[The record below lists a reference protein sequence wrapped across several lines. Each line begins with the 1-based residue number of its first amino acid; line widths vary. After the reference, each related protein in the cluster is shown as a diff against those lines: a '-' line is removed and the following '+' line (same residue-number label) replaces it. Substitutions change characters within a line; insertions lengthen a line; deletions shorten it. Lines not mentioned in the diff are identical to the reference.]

1 MNKKRLS
8 VVMAGAMLASAVAPV
23 MAAEATDVNMSE
35 KSLLAKKIVDLAKTK
50 MISTNSELKTN
61 FVSKEVS
68 DSMKDNASAYGIKVL
83 NKDGKEVAL
92 NTIDSSVTGNETY
105 DIKEIEKILSNDALK
120 ADMTVQVVE
129 RKTTEF
135 LGQIIPGTQIEAT
148 GKVEKYGVDDFQNPT
163 TNIVDP
169 ASNDFVKEIKVND
182 KKTGATVTLEA
193 IKDLTASKEEN
204 VKIELNTESDELNFN
219 LPLDKDGKIT
229 DKVQECVG
237 FATKASKYQ
246 KSAGITADPEVKES
260 YKLVDDSKKAE
271 QVTYLAKDLYDGLA
285 LTAKGTE
292 IQKDIENAKKVAEEN
307 NRTGRET
314 VKLGDRASKL
324 TNGVAEFKVTYYASY
339 KDVTT
344 TGEVK
349 VVTVKSTNLKELQS
363 LYDMMTTGNYTVG
376 IVAGANRYET
386 AVNVAKAQKINA
398 ITEGNA
404 NSTGNNDIVLVNGE
418 SLVDGLAAAPLAAG
432 LKWNTQATGTAV
444 LLSKAD
450 SLPTATKEYLEE
462 LVVNVP
468 KSKLKNVKIHLVGG
482 ETVLSESLVEELKDM
497 GFSVERYGGDNREET
512 SLEVAKGMNLSG
524 SNNALFIVGA
534 EGEADAMSIASE
546 AVAEK
551 TPIIVS
557 KKGGL
562 TKNAIRFI
570 ENNAKTATADD
581 VAVIGGENVVSK
593 ADYDKIDAVTTN
605 KVARVAGANRFETNA
620 AIIEKYA
627 PSDIDEVVLVKDGQ
641 RNKEELVD
649 ALAAANYANGNP
661 IVLATDK
668 ITDNQKVAI
677 LDKKGTDGFTK
688 LTQVGQ
694 GVARTTLESIAEFL
708 GLSNV
713 K

>member
-23 MAAEATDVNMSE
+23 MAAEVTDVNMSE

-61 FVSKEVS
+61 FVSTDVANL
-68 DSMKDNASAYGIKVL
+68 MKDNASAYGIKVL

-92 NTIDSSVTGNETY
+92 NTIDSSVTGDVTY

-246 KSAGITADPEVKES
+246 KSAEITADPEVKES

-292 IQKDIENAKKVAEEN
+292 IQKDIENAKKVAKEN
-307 NRTGRET
+307 NRTGKET
-314 VKLGDRASKL
+314 VKLGDRPSKL

-363 LYDMMTTGNYTVG
+363 LYDMMTTDNYTVG

-386 AVNVAKAQKINA
+386 AVNVAKAQGINETA
-398 ITEGNA
+398 NADNA
-404 NSTGNNDIVLVNGE
+404 NQNDIVLVNGE
-418 SLVDGLAAAPLAAG
+418 SLVDGLAAAPLAADK
-432 LKWNTQATGTAV
+432 KWNNTAGTAV
-444 LLSKAD
+444 LLSKSD
-450 SLPTATKEYLEE
+450 SLPTATKDFLEE
-462 LVVNVP
+462 LTVNVP

-482 ETVLSESLVEELKDM
+482 EAVLSESLVDELKDM

-512 SLEVAKGMNLSG
+512 SLEVAE
-524 SNNALFIVGA
+524 ALGKVSKAFIVGA
-534 EGEADAMSIASE
+534 EGEADAMSIATV
-546 AVAEK
+546 AVKEK

-562 TKNAIRFI
+562 TKDAIRFI
-570 ENNAKTATADD
+570 EKNLKTAANDN
-581 VAVIGGENVVSK
+581 VAVIGGESVVSK
-593 ADYDKIDAVTTN
+593 ADYDKIDAVTNN
-605 KVARVAGANRFETNA
+605 KVARVAGDNRFETNA

>member
-23 MAAEATDVNMSE
+23 MAAEVTDVNMSE

-61 FVSKEVS
+61 FVSTDVANL
-68 DSMKDNASAYGIKVL
+68 MKDNASAYGIKVL

-92 NTIDSSVTGNETY
+92 NTIDSSVTGDVTY

-246 KSAGITADPEVKES
+246 KSAEITADPEVKES

-307 NRTGRET
+307 NRTGKET
-314 VKLGDRASKL
+314 VKLGVRPSAL

-339 KDVTT
+339 KDVTP

-386 AVNVAKAQKINA
+386 AVNVAKAQGINETA
-398 ITEGNA
+398 NADNA
-404 NSTGNNDIVLVNGE
+404 NQNDIVLVNGE
-418 SLVDGLAAAPLAAG
+418 SLVDGLAAAPLAADK
-432 LKWNTQATGTAV
+432 KWNNNAGTAV
-444 LLSKAD
+444 LLSKSD
-450 SLPTATKEYLEE
+450 SLPTATKDFLEE
-462 LVVNVP
+462 LTVNVP

-482 ETVLSESLVEELKDM
+482 EAVLSESLVDELKDM

-512 SLEVAKGMNLSG
+512 SLEVAE
-524 SNNALFIVGA
+524 ALGDVSKKAFIVGA
-534 EGEADAMSIASE
+534 EGEADAMSIATV
-546 AVAEK
+546 AVEEK

-562 TKNAIRFI
+562 TKDAIRFI
-570 ENNAKTATADD
+570 EKNLKTAANDN
-581 VAVIGGENVVSK
+581 VAVIGGESVVSK
-593 ADYDKIDAVTTN
+593 ADYDKIDAVTNN
-605 KVARVAGANRFETNA
+605 KVARVAGDNRFETNA

-677 LDKKGTDGFTK
+677 LDKKGTNGFTK

>member
-23 MAAEATDVNMSE
+23 MAAEVTDVNMSE

-61 FVSKEVS
+61 FVSTTVS
-68 DSMKDNASAYGIKVL
+68 NSMKDNASAYGIKVL
-83 NKDGKEVAL
+83 DKDGKEVAL
-92 NTIDSSVTGNETY
+92 NTIDSSVTGDVTGNVTY

-246 KSAGITADPEVKES
+246 KSAEITADPEVKES

-292 IQKDIENAKKVAEEN
+292 IQKDIENAKKVAKEN
-307 NRTGRET
+307 NRTGKET
-314 VKLGDRASKL
+314 VKLGDRPSKL

-386 AVNVAKAQKINA
+386 AVNVAKAQGINETA
-398 ITEGNA
+398 DASNA
-404 NSTGNNDIVLVNGE
+404 NQNDIVLVNGE
-418 SLVDGLAAAPLAAG
+418 SLVDGLAAAPLAADK
-432 LKWNTQATGTAV
+432 KWNNNAGTAV
-444 LLSKAD
+444 LLSKSD
-450 SLPTATKEYLEE
+450 SLPTATKDFLEE
-462 LVVNVP
+462 LTVNVP
-468 KSKLKNVKIHLVGG
+468 KSRLKNVKIHLVGG
-482 ETVLSESLVEELKDM
+482 EAVLSESLVDELKDM

-512 SLEVAKGMNLSG
+512 SLEVAE
-524 SNNALFIVGA
+524 ALGTVSKAFVVGA
-534 EGEADAMSIASE
+534 NGEADAMSIATV
-546 AVAEK
+546 AVEEK

-562 TKNAIRFI
+562 TKDAIRFI
-570 ENNAKTATADD
+570 EKNLKTAANDK
-581 VAVIGGENVVSK
+581 VAVIGGESVVSK
-593 ADYDKIDAVTTN
+593 ADYDKIDAVTNN
-605 KVARVAGANRFETNA
+605 KVARVAGDNRFETNA

>member
-23 MAAEATDVNMSE
+23 MAAEVTDVNMSE

-61 FVSKEVS
+61 FVSTDVANL
-68 DSMKDNASAYGIKVL
+68 MKDNASAYGIKVL

-92 NTIDSSVTGNETY
+92 NTIDSSVTGDVTY

-246 KSAGITADPEVKES
+246 KSAEITADPEVKES

-292 IQKDIENAKKVAEEN
+292 IQKDIENAKKVAKEN
-307 NRTGRET
+307 NRTGKET
-314 VKLGDRASKL
+314 VKLGDRPSKL

-386 AVNVAKAQKINA
+386 AVNVAKAQGINETA
-398 ITEGNA
+398 DASNA
-404 NSTGNNDIVLVNGE
+404 NQNDIVLVNGE
-418 SLVDGLAAAPLAAG
+418 SLVDGLAAAPLAADK
-432 LKWNTQATGTAV
+432 KWNNTAGTAV
-444 LLSKAD
+444 LLSKSD
-450 SLPTATKEYLEE
+450 SLPTATKDFLEE
-462 LVVNVP
+462 LTVNVP

-482 ETVLSESLVEELKDM
+482 EAVLSESLVDELKDM

-512 SLEVAKGMNLSG
+512 SLEVAE
-524 SNNALFIVGA
+524 ALVTVSKKAFIVGA
-534 EGEADAMSIASE
+534 EGEADAMSIATV
-546 AVAEK
+546 AVKEK

-562 TKNAIRFI
+562 TKDAIRFI
-570 ENNAKTATADD
+570 EKNLKTATNDN
-581 VAVIGGENVVSK
+581 VAVIGGESVVSK
-593 ADYDKIDAVTTN
+593 ADYDKIDAVTNN
-605 KVARVAGANRFETNA
+605 KVARVAGDNRFETNA

>member
-23 MAAEATDVNMSE
+23 MAAEVTDVNMSE

-50 MISTNSELKTN
+50 MISTNNELKTN
-61 FVSKEVS
+61 FVSTEVS
-68 DSMKDNASAYGIKVL
+68 DLMKDNASAYGIKVL
-83 NKDGKEVAL
+83 DKDGKEVAL

-219 LPLDKDGKIT
+219 LPLNKDGKIT

-237 FATKASKYQ
+237 FATKASEYQ
-246 KSAGITADPEVKES
+246 KSAEITADPEVKES

-292 IQKDIENAKKVAEEN
+292 IQKDIENAKKVAKEN
-307 NRTGRET
+307 NRTGKET
-314 VKLGDRASKL
+314 VKLGDRPSKL

-386 AVNVAKAQKINA
+386 AVNVAKAQGINETA
-398 ITEGNA
+398 DASNA
-404 NSTGNNDIVLVNGE
+404 NQNDIVLVNGE
-418 SLVDGLAAAPLAAG
+418 SLVDGLAAAPLAADK
-432 LKWNTQATGTAV
+432 KWNNTAGTAV
-444 LLSKAD
+444 LLSKSD
-450 SLPTATKEYLEE
+450 SLPTATKDFLEE
-462 LVVNVP
+462 LTVNVP

-482 ETVLSESLVEELKDM
+482 EAVLSESLVDELKDM

-512 SLEVAKGMNLSG
+512 SLEVAE
-524 SNNALFIVGA
+524 ALGTVSKAFIVGA
-534 EGEADAMSIASE
+534 EGEADAMSIATV
-546 AVAEK
+546 AVEEK

-562 TKNAIRFI
+562 TKDAIRFI
-570 ENNAKTATADD
+570 EKNLKTAANDN
-581 VAVIGGENVVSK
+581 VAVIGGESVVSK
-593 ADYDKIDAVTTN
+593 TDYDKIDAVTNN
-605 KVARVAGANRFETNA
+605 KVARVAGDNRFETNA

>member
-23 MAAEATDVNMSE
+23 MASEATDVNMSE

-61 FVSKEVS
+61 FVSTDVS
-68 DSMKDNASAYGIKVL
+68 NSMKDNASAYGIKVL

-92 NTIDSSVTGNETY
+92 NTIDSSVTGDATGNVTY

-246 KSAGITADPEVKES
+246 KSAEITADPEVKES

-307 NRTGRET
+307 NRTGKET
-314 VKLGDRASKL
+314 VKLGDRPSKL

-386 AVNVAKAQKINA
+386 AVNVAKAQGINETA
-398 ITEGNA
+398 DASNA
-404 NSTGNNDIVLVNGE
+404 NQNDIVLVNGE
-418 SLVDGLAAAPLAAG
+418 SLVDGLAAAPLAADK
-432 LKWNTQATGTAV
+432 KWNNTAGTAV
-444 LLSKAD
+444 LLSKSD
-450 SLPTATKEYLEE
+450 SLPTATKDFLEE
-462 LVVNVP
+462 LTVNVP

-482 ETVLSESLVEELKDM
+482 EAVLSESLVDELKDM

-512 SLEVAKGMNLSG
+512 SLEVAE
-524 SNNALFIVGA
+524 ALGTVSKAFIVGA
-534 EGEADAMSIASE
+534 EGEADAMSIATV
-546 AVAEK
+546 AVKEK

-562 TKNAIRFI
+562 TKDAIRFI
-570 ENNAKTATADD
+570 EKKLKTAVNDD
-581 VAVIGGENVVSK
+581 VAVIGGESVVSK
-593 ADYDKIDAVTTN
+593 ADYDKIDAVTNN
-605 KVARVAGANRFETNA
+605 KVARVAGDNRFETNA

>member
-23 MAAEATDVNMSE
+23 MAAEVTDVNMSE

-50 MISTNSELKTN
+50 MISTNNELKTN
-61 FVSKEVS
+61 FVSSEVS
-68 DSMKDNASAYGIKVL
+68 DLMKDNASAYGIKVL
-83 NKDGKEVAL
+83 DKDGKKVAL

-219 LPLDKDGKIT
+219 LPLNKDGKIT

-246 KSAGITADPEVKES
+246 KSAEITADPEVKES

-292 IQKDIENAKKVAEEN
+292 IQKDIENAKKVAKEN
-307 NRTGRET
+307 NRTGKET
-314 VKLGDRASKL
+314 VKLGDRPSKL

-386 AVNVAKAQKINA
+386 AVNVAKAQGINETA
-398 ITEGNA
+398 DASNA
-404 NSTGNNDIVLVNGE
+404 NQNDIVLVNGE
-418 SLVDGLAAAPLAAG
+418 SLVDGLAAAPLAADK
-432 LKWNTQATGTAV
+432 KWNNTAGTAV
-444 LLSKAD
+444 LLSKSD
-450 SLPTATKEYLEE
+450 SLPTATKDFLEE
-462 LVVNVP
+462 LTVNVP

-482 ETVLSESLVEELKDM
+482 EAVLSESLVDELKDM

-512 SLEVAKGMNLSG
+512 SLEVAE
-524 SNNALFIVGA
+524 ALGTVSKKAFIVGA
-534 EGEADAMSIASE
+534 EGEADAMSIATV
-546 AVAEK
+546 AVKEK

-562 TKNAIRFI
+562 TKDAIRFI
-570 ENNAKTATADD
+570 EKNLKTATNDN
-581 VAVIGGENVVSK
+581 VAVIGGESVVSK
-593 ADYDKIDAVTTN
+593 ADYDKIDAVTNN
-605 KVARVAGANRFETNA
+605 KVARVAGDNRFETNA

>member
-23 MAAEATDVNMSE
+23 MAAEVTDVNMSE

-61 FVSKEVS
+61 FVSTDVANL
-68 DSMKDNASAYGIKVL
+68 MKDNASAYGIKVL

-92 NTIDSSVTGNETY
+92 NTIDSSVTGNVTY

-219 LPLDKDGKIT
+219 LPLDKNGKIT

-246 KSAGITADPEVKES
+246 ASAEITADPEVKES

-292 IQKDIENAKKVAEEN
+292 IQKDIENAKKVAKEN
-307 NRTGRET
+307 NRTGKET
-314 VKLGDRASKL
+314 VKLGDRPSKL

-386 AVNVAKAQKINA
+386 AVNVAKAQGINETA
-398 ITEGNA
+398 DASNA
-404 NSTGNNDIVLVNGE
+404 NQNDIVLVNGE
-418 SLVDGLAAAPLAAG
+418 SLVDGLAAAPLAADK
-432 LKWNTQATGTAV
+432 KWNNTAGTAV
-444 LLSKAD
+444 LLSKSD
-450 SLPTATKEYLEE
+450 SLPTATKDFLEE
-462 LVVNVP
+462 LTVNVP

-482 ETVLSESLVEELKDM
+482 EAVLSESLVDELKDM

-512 SLEVAKGMNLSG
+512 SLEVAE
-524 SNNALFIVGA
+524 ALGTVSKKAFIVGA
-534 EGEADAMSIASE
+534 EGEADAMSIATV
-546 AVAEK
+546 AVKEK

-562 TKNAIRFI
+562 TKDAIRFI
-570 ENNAKTATADD
+570 EKNLKTAANDN
-581 VAVIGGENVVSK
+581 VAVIGGESVVSK
-593 ADYDKIDAVTTN
+593 ADYDKIDAVTNN
-605 KVARVAGANRFETNA
+605 KVARVAGDNRFETNA

>member
-23 MAAEATDVNMSE
+23 MAAEVTDVNMSE

-50 MISTNSELKTN
+50 MISTNNELKTN
-61 FVSKEVS
+61 FVSSEVS
-68 DSMKDNASAYGIKVL
+68 DLMKDNASAYGIKVL
-83 NKDGKEVAL
+83 DKDGKEVAL

-163 TNIVDP
+163 ANIVDP

-246 KSAGITADPEVKES
+246 KSAVITADPEVKES

-307 NRTGRET
+307 NRTGKET
-314 VKLGDRASKL
+314 VKLGVRPSAL

-386 AVNVAKAQKINA
+386 AVNVAKAQGINETA
-398 ITEGNA
+398 DASNA
-404 NSTGNNDIVLVNGE
+404 NQNDIVLVNGE
-418 SLVDGLAAAPLAAG
+418 SLVDGLAAAPLAADK
-432 LKWNTQATGTAV
+432 KWNNTAGTAV
-444 LLSKAD
+444 LLSKSD
-450 SLPTATKEYLEE
+450 SLPTATKDFLEE
-462 LVVNVP
+462 LTVNVP
-468 KSKLKNVKIHLVGG
+468 KSRLKNVKIHLVGG
-482 ETVLSESLVEELKDM
+482 ETVLSESLVDELKDM

-512 SLEVAKGMNLSG
+512 SLEVAE
-524 SNNALFIVGA
+524 ALGTVSKAFIVGA
-534 EGEADAMSIASE
+534 EGEADAMSIATV
-546 AVAEK
+546 AVKEK

-562 TKNAIRFI
+562 TKDAIRFI
-570 ENNAKTATADD
+570 EKNLKNDS
-581 VAVIGGENVVSK
+581 VAVIGGESVVSK
-593 ADYDKIDAVTTN
+593 ADYDKIDAVTNN
-605 KVARVAGANRFETNA
+605 KVARVAGDNRFETNA

-677 LDKKGTDGFTK
+677 LDKKGADGFTK

>member
-50 MISTNSELKTN
+50 MISTNSELKKEN
-61 FVSKEVS
+61 FVATQVS
-68 DSMKDNASAYGIKVL
+68 GLMKDNASAYGIKVL
-83 NKDGKEVAL
+83 DKDGKEVAL
-92 NTIDSSVTGNETY
+92 NTIDSSVTGNVTY

-219 LPLDKDGKIT
+219 LPLNKDGKIT

-246 KSAGITADPEVKES
+246 TSAEITADPEVKES

-292 IQKDIENAKKVAEEN
+292 IQKDIENAKKVAKEN
-307 NRTGRET
+307 NRTGKET
-314 VKLGDRASKL
+314 VKLGDRPSKL

-386 AVNVAKAQKINA
+386 AVNVAKAQGINETA
-398 ITEGNA
+398 DASNA
-404 NSTGNNDIVLVNGE
+404 NQNDIVLVNGE
-418 SLVDGLAAAPLAAG
+418 SLVDGLAAAPLAADK
-432 LKWNTQATGTAV
+432 KWNNTAGTAV
-444 LLSKAD
+444 LLSKSD
-450 SLPTATKEYLEE
+450 SLPTATKDFLEE
-462 LVVNVP
+462 LTVNVP

-482 ETVLSESLVEELKDM
+482 EAVLSESLVDELKDM

-512 SLEVAKGMNLSG
+512 SLEVAE
-524 SNNALFIVGA
+524 ALGTVSKKAFIVGA
-534 EGEADAMSIASE
+534 EGEADAMSIATV
-546 AVAEK
+546 AVKEK

-562 TKNAIRFI
+562 TKDAIRFI
-570 ENNAKTATADD
+570 EKNLKTAANDN
-581 VAVIGGENVVSK
+581 VAVIGGESVVSK
-593 ADYDKIDAVTTN
+593 ADYDKIDAVTNN
-605 KVARVAGANRFETNA
+605 KVARVAGDNRFETNA

>member
-23 MAAEATDVNMSE
+23 MAAEVTDVNMSE

-61 FVSKEVS
+61 FVSTDVANL
-68 DSMKDNASAYGIKVL
+68 MKDNASAYGIKVL

-92 NTIDSSVTGNETY
+92 NTIDSSVTGDVTY

-246 KSAGITADPEVKES
+246 KSAEITADPEVKES

-292 IQKDIENAKKVAEEN
+292 IQKDIENAKKVAKEN
-307 NRTGRET
+307 NRTGKET
-314 VKLGDRASKL
+314 VKLGDRPSKL

-386 AVNVAKAQKINA
+386 AVNVAKAQGINETA
-398 ITEGNA
+398 NADNA
-404 NSTGNNDIVLVNGE
+404 NQNDIVLVNGE
-418 SLVDGLAAAPLAAG
+418 SLVDGLAAAPLAADK
-432 LKWNTQATGTAV
+432 KWNNNAGTAV
-444 LLSKAD
+444 LLSKSD
-450 SLPTATKEYLEE
+450 SLPTATKDFLEE
-462 LVVNVP
+462 LTVNVP
-468 KSKLKNVKIHLVGG
+468 KSRLKNVKIHLVGG
-482 ETVLSESLVEELKDM
+482 EAVLSESLVDELKDM

-512 SLEVAKGMNLSG
+512 SLEVAE
-524 SNNALFIVGA
+524 ALGTVSKAFIVGA
-534 EGEADAMSIASE
+534 EGEADAMSIATV
-546 AVAEK
+546 AVEEK

-562 TKNAIRFI
+562 TKDAIRFI
-570 ENNAKTATADD
+570 EKNLKTAANDS
-581 VAVIGGENVVSK
+581 VAVIGGESVVSK
-593 ADYDKIDAVTTN
+593 ADYDKIDAVTNN
-605 KVARVAGANRFETNA
+605 KVARVAGDNRFKTNA

-677 LDKKGTDGFTK
+677 LDKKGTNGFTK

>member
-23 MAAEATDVNMSE
+23 MAAEVTDVNMSE

-61 FVSKEVS
+61 FVSTDVANL
-68 DSMKDNASAYGIKVL
+68 MKDNASAYGIKVL

-92 NTIDSSVTGNETY
+92 NTIDSSVTGNVTY

-182 KKTGATVTLEA
+182 KETGATVTLEA

-246 KSAGITADPEVKES
+246 KSAEITADPEVKES

-292 IQKDIENAKKVAEEN
+292 IQKDIENAKKVAKEN
-307 NRTGRET
+307 NRTGKET
-314 VKLGDRASKL
+314 VKLGDRPSKL

-386 AVNVAKAQKINA
+386 AVNVAKAQEINETA
-398 ITEGNA
+398 NADNA
-404 NSTGNNDIVLVNGE
+404 NQNDIVLVNGE
-418 SLVDGLAAAPLAAG
+418 SLVDGLAAAPLAADK
-432 LKWNTQATGTAV
+432 KWNNTAGTAV
-444 LLSKAD
+444 LLSKSD
-450 SLPTATKEYLEE
+450 SLPTATKDFLEE
-462 LVVNVP
+462 LTVNVP

-482 ETVLSESLVEELKDM
+482 EAVLSESLVDELKDM

-512 SLEVAKGMNLSG
+512 SLEVAE
-524 SNNALFIVGA
+524 ALGKVSKAFIVGA
-534 EGEADAMSIASE
+534 EGEADAMSIATV
-546 AVAEK
+546 AVKEK

-562 TKNAIRFI
+562 TKDAIRFI
-570 ENNAKTATADD
+570 EKNLKTASNDN
-581 VAVIGGENVVSK
+581 VAVIGGESVVSK
-593 ADYDKIDAVTTN
+593 ADYDKIDAVTNN
-605 KVARVAGANRFETNA
+605 KVARVAGDNRFETNA